1 MPRSPSIHGSA
12 FVHSSAVLIGDVS
25 VGEHASVWPCT
36 VLRGDINSIKIGR
49 YTNIQ
54 DLTLVHVDRDAP
66 CTVGDYVVCG
76 HQVTLHGC
84 TIGNDTLIGIGA
96 IVLSHAVVGSHVVLG
111 AHALVPEG
119 KVLEDGFVYF
129 GSPAK
134 KIRPVTEED
143 KKRIREGAEVY
154 VALAKRYANWEF
166 AEE

>member
-1 MPRSPSIHGSA
+1 MKSPSIHSSV
-12 FVHSSAVLIGDVS
+12 FVHASAVIIGDITI
-25 VGEHASVWPCT
+25 GEHASIWPGT

-54 DLTLVHVDRDAP
+54 DLTLVHVDKDAP
-66 CTVGDYVVCG
+66 CIIGDYVVCG

-84 TIGNDTLIGIGA
+84 TVGNGSLIGIGA
-96 IVLSHAVVGSHVVLG
+96 IVLSHAVVGSNVIVG
-111 AHALVPEG
+111 ANALVPEG

-134 KIRPVTEED
+134 KVRPITDED
-143 KKRIREGAEVY
+143 KKKIRTNTEEYAV
-154 VALAKRYANWEF
+154 LAKHYKHWEF